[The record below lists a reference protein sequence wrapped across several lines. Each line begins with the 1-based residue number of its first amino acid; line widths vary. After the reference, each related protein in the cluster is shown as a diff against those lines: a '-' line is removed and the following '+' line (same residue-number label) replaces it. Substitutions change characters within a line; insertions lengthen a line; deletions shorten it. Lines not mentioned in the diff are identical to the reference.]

1 MTSET
6 GLPLKTHIHRRTEIY
21 RSRHF
26 AFVTEDLT
34 LPNGR
39 RTEMAMVRHPGSI
52 GVVPLFGDGRV
63 LMEHQYRPCVGDC
76 LLEIPAGTLEPG
88 ESPLA
93 CAGRELEEE
102 TGYTA
107 AEFIEL
113 GRTHILP
120 AYSDE
125 VIHLFLARGLSPA
138 RVRLD
143 PDEIIGTQI
152 YPLERLMEMIV
163 SGEITDALTILALQ
177 RAWFCL
183 RPNGGPE
190 QRPR

>member
-1 MTSET
+1 MDSDT
-6 GLPLKTHIHRRTEIY
+6 GRFPKIHTHRRTEIF
-21 RSRHF
+21 RGRHF
-26 AFVTEDLT
+26 SFVAEDLT

-52 GVVPLFGDGRV
+52 GVVPLIDDGLV
-63 LMEHQYRPCVGDC
+63 LMEHQYRPCVREI

-88 ESPLA
+88 ESPRA

-107 AEFIEL
+107 AELIEL

-125 VIHLFLARGLSPA
+125 VIHLFIARGLSFT
-138 RVRLD
+138 RTQLD
-143 PDEIIGTQI
+143 PDEIIRTQV
-152 YPLERLMEMIV
+152 YPLDRLMDMILV
-163 SGEITDALTILALQ
+163 GEITDALTVLALQ
-177 RAWFCL
+177 RTWFRL
-183 RPNGGPE
+183 HGFSGFRKPI
-190 QRPR
+190 

>member
-1 MTSET
+1 MGTNPERFAEV
-6 GLPLKTHIHRRTEIY
+6 HIHRRDEIY
-21 RSRHF
+21 RGRHF

-52 GVVPLFGDGRV
+52 GVVPLFDEGNV
-63 LMEHQYRPCVGDC
+63 LMEHQYRHCVRDY

-88 ESPLA
+88 EPPLA
-93 CAGRELEEE
+93 CARRELEEE

-107 AEFIEL
+107 AEFIAL

-125 VIHLFLARGLSPA
+125 VIHLFIARGLA
-138 RVRLD
+138 LTRAHLD
-143 PDEIIGTQI
+143 PDEIIRTRK
-152 YPLERLMEMIV
+152 YPMQQLLEMIAA
-163 SGEITDALTILALQ
+163 GEITDALTILALQ
-177 RAWFCL
+177 RTWFYL
-183 RPNGGPE
+183 HGVSESPP
-190 QRPR
+190 PT

>member
-1 MTSET
+1 MDSDP
-6 GLPLKTHIHRRTEIY
+6 GRFQKTQTHRRTEIF

-26 AFVTEDLT
+26 SFVAEDLT

-52 GVVPLFGDGRV
+52 GVVPLIDERHV
-63 LMEHQYRPCVGDC
+63 LMEHQYRPCIGAT

-107 AEFIEL
+107 AEFIDL

-125 VIHLFLARGLSPA
+125 VIHLFIACGLALAKPRP
-138 RVRLD
+138 D
-143 PDEIIGTQI
+143 PDEIIRTQI
-152 YPLERLMEMIV
+152 YPLDRLMDMIV
-163 SGEITDALTILALQ
+163 AGEISDALTVLALQ
-177 RAWFCL
+177 RTWFQL
-183 RPNGGPE
+183 QGFSGSRTSI
-190 QRPR
+190 